1 VKRRDLVSDL
11 ERTGCILIR
20 HGGRHDI
27 YHNPKTGRSQPVPRH
42 REITEILA
50 RKILRDL
57 TREPEE

>member
-1 VKRRDLVSDL
+1 VKRLDLVSDL
-11 ERTGCILIR
+11 ERAGCILIR

-27 YHNPKTGRSQPVPRH
+27 YHNPKTGRSQPIPRH
-42 REITEILA
+42 REINEILA